1 MKAIDKVGG
10 ERRRLLWKGGGGGEK
25 KQKLEVAEVRWFS
38 NGQTGCSSGRM
49 RASFIAG
56 LMN

>member
-1 MKAIDKVGG
+1 MKAIDEVGG
-10 ERRRLLWKGGGGGEK
+10 LHRRLLLGGKNG
-25 KQKLEVAEVRWFS
+25 LVEVRWFS
-38 NGQTGCSSGRM
+38 NGQSGCSSGRM

>member
-10 ERRRLLWKGGGGGEK
+10 LHRRLLWGGNG
-25 KQKLEVAEVRWFS
+25 AMEVRWFS

-49 RASFIAG
+49 RVSFIAG